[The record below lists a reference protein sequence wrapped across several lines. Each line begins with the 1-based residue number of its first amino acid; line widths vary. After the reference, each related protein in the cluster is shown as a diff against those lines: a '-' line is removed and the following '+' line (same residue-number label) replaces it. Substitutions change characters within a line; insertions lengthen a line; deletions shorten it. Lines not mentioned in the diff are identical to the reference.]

1 MEARYLL
8 FHLMCIGLMIILVH
22 QTKETNRTKTITV
35 THTQT
40 TKNTPHR
47 RDRESQVMLNTKNA
61 NV

>member
-1 MEARYLL
+1 
-8 FHLMCIGLMIILVH
+8 MIILVH